1 MCEDCVCICATS
13 LCFTRTARNLTL
25 HVRRVAQM
33 HVLILITDGINC
45 LYGVFTFNISTVN
58 DREIKITGK
67 IFIFR
72 EDHWCITFI

>member
-1 MCEDCVCICATS
+1 M
-13 LCFTRTARNLTL
+13 
-25 HVRRVAQM
+25 RRVAQM